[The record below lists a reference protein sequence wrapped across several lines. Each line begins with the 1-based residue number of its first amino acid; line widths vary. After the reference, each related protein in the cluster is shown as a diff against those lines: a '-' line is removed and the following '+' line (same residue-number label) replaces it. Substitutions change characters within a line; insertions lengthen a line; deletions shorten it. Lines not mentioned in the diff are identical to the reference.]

1 MIYNDYVISNF
12 VLIILHRAIGA
23 QLGVQVKQY
32 QQRPW
37 KHKLLATLVQN
48 HIGCQVH
55 WPGSPF
61 LELFHFQNH
70 SIAKHLLSRNSHNA
84 P

>member
-1 MIYNDYVISNF
+1 M
-12 VLIILHRAIGA
+12 LHRAIGA
-23 QLGVQVKQY
+23 QIGVQLKQY
-32 QQRPW
+32 QQHPW
-37 KHKLLATLVQN
+37 KQIHKLVATLVQN

-70 SIAKHLLSRNSHNA
+70 SIGKHYFALLKFPQYTIKHVSISC
-84 P
+84 